1 MRGVPSLTLALLFF
15 FLFLSDRALSYQGKV
30 FSLRKE
36 VVSSKVY

>member
-1 MRGVPSLTLALLFF
+1 MRGLPSLTLALLF

-36 VVSSKVY
+36 VVSSKAY